1 MALLPY
7 TTIHPEGGA
16 MAVEIILREDVPNLG
31 KIGDVVRVR
40 PGYARNYLLPR
51 GLAVEASRGNLRQLE
66 HQKRMI
72 AAKAERERK
81 AAEAAA
87 ARLEGLTLRVR
98 ARARRRSPADRARG
112 ADQAARHLPDRGPR
126 RPRRAGD
133 RAARGRGS
141 RGVRRG
147 RGGCSTA
154 AHSRRAKPSCWR
166 RTRCAVAT
174 PAGGATRRRSTPSAW
189 RSSATATG
197 SSIRRRSGV
206 SSTRP
211 RSS

>member
-1 MALLPY
+1 
-7 TTIHPEGGA
+7 

-98 ARARRRSPADRARG
+98 ARAGEEGRLFGSVTNLDVERLLAEHGHGVDRRRIARG
-112 ADQAARHLPDRGPR
+112 EPIKQLGTDPIVVHV
-126 RPRRAGD
+126 
-133 RAARGRGS
+133 GRG
-141 RGVRRG
+141 VQ
-147 RGGCSTA
+147 
-154 AHSRRAKPSCWR
+154 
-166 RTRCAVAT
+166 AT
-174 PAGGATRRRSTPSAW
+174 VQLVVEAPEEGGAGAADARPQRIRDARSRA
-189 RSSATATG
+189 
-197 SSIRRRSGV
+197 
-206 SSTRP
+206 
-211 RSS
+211 

>member
-1 MALLPY
+1 
-7 TTIHPEGGA
+7 

-98 ARARRRSPADRARG
+98 ARAGEEGRLFGSVTNLDVERLLAEHGHVVDRRRIALEEPIKQLG
-112 ADQAARHLPDRGPR
+112 TYPIVVHV
-126 RPRRAGD
+126 
-133 RAARGRGS
+133 GRG
-141 RGVRRG
+141 VQ
-147 RGGCSTA
+147 
-154 AHSRRAKPSCWR
+154 
-166 RTRCAVAT
+166 AT
-174 PAGGATRRRSTPSAW
+174 VQLVVEAPEE
-189 RSSATATG
+189 
-197 SSIRRRSGV
+197 
-206 SSTRP
+206 
-211 RSS
+211 